1 MANAILAYGNQIDGA
16 TLTGGSWV
24 STLPLTNLKDR
35 RLGKLARSSDALV
48 ASTTFD
54 IDLGATRLMRVFALC
69 GHNFSTGSTRRF
81 RFSTVSDFSTVV
93 VDTGWVDVWP
103 EVYPFG
109 SLPWGSPSW
118 WSGRYSEEEVAGY
131 NASTVHIFDQSTNAR
146 YVRVEI
152 NDEANVAGY
161 VQLARVFVGDGWQ
174 PTRNMTYAGASI
186 GWLDRTGVQ
195 EARSGA
201 EYFDIQRMPRI
212 ARFDLAAMSESDAM
226 ATAFDIQR
234 AMGAAGEM
242 FFIWDPDDTAH
253 ALRRQ
258 FLCRLRGVSPI
269 TNPGPDRW
277 SAPWEVKELL

>member
-1 MANAILAYGNQIDGA
+1 MANAILAYANQIDNA
-16 TLTGGSWV
+16 TLSGGSWV
-24 STLPLTNLKDR
+24 STLPLTNLQDR
-35 RLGKLARSSDALV
+35 RLGKLARSTDALE

-54 IDLGATRLMRVFALC
+54 IDLGSTRLLRVFALC
-69 GHNFSTGSTRRF
+69 GHNFSASATRRF
-81 RFSTVSDFSTVV
+81 RFSAVADFSSVV
-93 VDTGWVDVWP
+93 LDTGWVDVWP

-109 SLPWGSPSW
+109 TVGWGSPNF
-118 WSGRYSEEEVAGY
+118 WSGRYSSEEIAGY
-131 NASTVHIFDQSTNAR
+131 NASAVHIFSQSTNAR

-152 NDEANVAGY
+152 SDEDNPAGY

-174 PTRNMTYAGASI
+174 PTRNMTYGASI

-212 ARFDLAAMSESDAM
+212 ARFDLPAMSESEAM
-226 ATAFDIQR
+226 ADAFDLQR
-234 AMGAAGEM
+234 AMGTAGEM
-242 FFIWDPDDTAH
+242 FFIWDPDDSTH

-277 SAPWEVKELL
+277 SAPWEAKELL